1 MCANFATLDC
11 IDSNATGYEEGET
24 ATTPCYGGPCDTS
37 NAACCS
43 EGECGYI
50 WDEYTASWEL
60 DSDTCSFCVSEED
73 CSVCR
78 EDVEC
83 GCQEPTYTPSTD
95 QESAQ
100 GSCMPIA
107 GTGESSEPIPFRAS
121 LSNRTF
127 GLSSKIPQI
136 RNSREEIRNSLALK
150 VTRKGVS
157 KVYLNVKAIKRKRR
171 AMARKVASRRQR
183 MR

>member
-1 MCANFATLDC
+1 
-11 IDSNATGYEEGET
+11 
-24 ATTPCYGGPCDTS
+24 
-37 NAACCS
+37 
-43 EGECGYI
+43 
-50 WDEYTASWEL
+50 
-60 DSDTCSFCVSEED
+60 
-73 CSVCR
+73 
-78 EDVEC
+78 
-83 GCQEPTYTPSTD
+83 
-95 QESAQ
+95 
-100 GSCMPIA
+100 MPIA

-136 RNSREEIRNSLALK
+136 RNSREEIRNSSALK

-171 AMARKVASRRQR
+171 ALARKVASRRQR

>member
-1 MCANFATLDC
+1 
-11 IDSNATGYEEGET
+11 
-24 ATTPCYGGPCDTS
+24 
-37 NAACCS
+37 
-43 EGECGYI
+43 
-50 WDEYTASWEL
+50 
-60 DSDTCSFCVSEED
+60 
-73 CSVCR
+73 
-78 EDVEC
+78 
-83 GCQEPTYTPSTD
+83 
-95 QESAQ
+95 
-100 GSCMPIA
+100 MPIA

-136 RNSREEIRNSLALK
+136 RNSREEIRNSSALK

>member
-1 MCANFATLDC
+1 MYNWDNYLDDGGGWVLDETGYGGSFNCKC
-11 IDSNATGYEEGET
+11 ID
-24 ATTPCYGGPCDTS
+24 DT
-37 NAACCS
+37 
-43 EGECGYI
+43 E
-50 WDEYTASWEL
+50 
-60 DSDTCSFCVSEED
+60 
-73 CSVCR
+73 
-78 EDVEC
+78 VEC
-83 GCQEPTYTPSTD
+83 LCHEPNTPGTED
-95 QESAQ
+95 DEPGQ
-100 GSCMPIA
+100 GSCMPVAPA
-107 GTGESSEPIPFRAS
+107 GL

-171 AMARKVASRRQR
+171 ALARKVASRRQR